1 MMQQQHMGMGM
12 DTSMGPPMGAA
23 SMPYTSVPHSVS
35 ASTSSAYSTT
45 DLGDGTAAYATDGRV
60 AQVGYA
66 TLMQLPDAARNE
78 LSSFEDRFG
87 LDPNVEVSQDNQS
100 YIVRC
105 SLKREHVPQ
114 LRLVIPRTY
123 PAAPPSVER
132 GVLDLDSFYYDDLQN
147 AIHDQLG
154 KMAPRSIME
163 ILNSWDNT
171 VQQFYSSQQG
181 QQMPANTFEELLSSP
196 NFSDL
201 LS

>member
-1 MMQQQHMGMGM
+1 MYMPKQMQPMGQQGMGYGQQQMMQQQHMGMGM

-45 DLGDGTAAYATDGRV
+45 DLGDGTAAYATDGELYSSMDDLMTLSNDGVPNAAPTNQGNNSDVGRG

-105 SLKREHVPQ
+105 SLSE
-114 LRLVIPRTY
+114 
-123 PAAPPSVER
+123 
-132 GVLDLDSFYYDDLQN
+132 
-147 AIHDQLG
+147 
-154 KMAPRSIME
+154 
-163 ILNSWDNT
+163 
-171 VQQFYSSQQG
+171 
-181 QQMPANTFEELLSSP
+181 
-196 NFSDL
+196 FSYA
-201 LS
+201 